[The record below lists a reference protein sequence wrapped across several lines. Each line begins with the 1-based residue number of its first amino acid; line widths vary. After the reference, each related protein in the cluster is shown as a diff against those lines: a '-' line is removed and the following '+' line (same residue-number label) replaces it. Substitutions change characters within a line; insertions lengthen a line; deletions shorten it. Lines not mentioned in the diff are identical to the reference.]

1 MAISTSTFFR
11 TILSLSLFL
20 FVFSLPSPSL
30 AAAKCNA
37 NDKAALLQIK
47 AAMNNAYYLAS
58 WDPNTDCCSWYDVTC
73 DSSGRVTR
81 LEIFDDTDVTGSISP
96 AIGNL
101 PYLNF
106 IDINALP
113 KLSGSIPSS
122 ITKLTR
128 LTFLRL
134 KGNNLSGPI
143 PTAIGNLNKLTFLDV
158 SSNSLS
164 GSIPASATKLTNLD
178 AFHFENN
185 NLCGAIPQG
194 GKLQSFG
201 TSPYDNNKCLCGAPL
216 TPCK

>member
-1 MAISTSTFFR
+1 MAISNSTFF
-11 TILSLSLFL
+11 TTTLSLSMFL
-20 FVFSLPSPSL
+20 LLSLPSPSL

-47 AAMNNAYYLAS
+47 AAMNNAYHFAS

-73 DSSGRVTR
+73 DSSGRVIR

-101 PYLNF
+101 VYLQE

-113 KLSGSIPSS
+113 KLSGSIPST
-122 ITKLTR
+122 ITTLTR

-143 PTAIGNLNKLTFLDV
+143 PTALGNLNKLTFLDL
-158 SSNSLS
+158 SSNSLT
-164 GSIPASATKLTNLD
+164 GSIPASVTKLTNLD
-178 AFHFENN
+178 GFDFSNN
-185 NLCGAIPQG
+185 SLCGAIPQG
-194 GKLQSFG
+194 GKLQSSG
-201 TSPYDNNKCLCGAPL
+201 TSPYDNNKCLCGNPL
-216 TPCK
+216 PACS